1 MLNIIQIER
10 ENNMKKLLA
19 LTLALVMVVGLLA
32 GCGGSTESA
41 APESSAPES
50 SAPEANAPAG
60 EWPDGT
66 VTIHSASKAGGS
78 TDLHTRFI
86 ANAWSPLID
95 ENVVV
100 QNYDSSAVAFSSV
113 AAMEPD
119 GQNLLCMHTGII
131 DSYLTGATDVN
142 PLEDLEVVAVMQ
154 DFGLQAIIAAP
165 DAPYDNFA
173 EMIDY
178 AKEHP
183 GELSCAIATKNATHF
198 LWGSIAQECGVEFRM
213 VEAAN
218 ETEKLT
224 NVAGGFISL
233 GNCSAANGVS
243 YEADG
248 KVKVLGLM
256 ANSADAD
263 TSAYPQ
269 YQLITDQGVDYTSN
283 SYIFLFAPAG
293 TPEETLQ
300 AMNASLEG
308 VTQDQAYIDGM
319 TNMGCQP
326 GWMNLEDSRAALQQ
340 FFDSEHSVAESLGI
354 LAEGR

>member
-1 MLNIIQIER
+1 
-10 ENNMKKLLA
+10 MKR
-19 LTLALVMVVGLLA
+19 TLALVLALVLALGLLA
-32 GCGGSTESA
+32 GCGGSEESA
-41 APESSAPES
+41 APESTAPQSE
-50 SAPEANAPAG
+50 APEASSGDGA
-60 EWPDGT
+60 WPNGAVT
-66 VTIHSASKAGGS
+66 VHAASKAGGS

-86 ANAWSPLID
+86 TAAWSPLID

-113 AAMEPD
+113 AAMDPD
-119 GQNLLCMHTGII
+119 GQNLLCMHTGVI

-154 DFGLQAIIAAP
+154 DFGLQAIIASP

-173 EMIDY
+173 EMIEY

-198 LWGSIAQECGVEFRM
+198 LWGSIAQKCGVEFRM

-248 KVKVLGLM
+248 KVKVLSLM
-256 ANSADAD
+256 ANTADAD

-269 YQLITDQGVDYTSN
+269 YTLITDQGVDYTSN

-308 VTQDQAYIDGM
+308 VTADEAYIEGM
-319 TNMGCQP
+319 TNMGCAP
-326 GWMNLEDSRAALQQ
+326 GWMNLEDSRAALKE
-340 FFDSEHSVAESLGI
+340 FYDSEHSVAESLGI